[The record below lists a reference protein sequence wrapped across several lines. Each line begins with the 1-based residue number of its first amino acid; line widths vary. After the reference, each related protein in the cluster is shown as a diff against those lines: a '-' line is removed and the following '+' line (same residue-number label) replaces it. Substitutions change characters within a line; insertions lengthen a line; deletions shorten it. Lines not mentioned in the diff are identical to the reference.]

1 MQQERAFTRKPGEER
16 RQIAIRRAA
25 ELREEISD
33 YQNAK
38 ASIPTGFDLE
48 DRTARQRERLLSI
61 LGGTMDDWNDWR
73 WQLANRISD
82 AELLGEVL
90 ELSLKERRAI
100 DRVGKT
106 YRWAISPY
114 YASLIGP
121 DDTCPIRKQAVPS
134 LAELDCGGEIDPMA
148 EEYTS
153 PAPGITR
160 RYPDRLIINVTNQC
174 AMFCRHCQRRR
185 LIGELDHHSNRDKLV
200 AALDYISENP
210 EIRDVLLTGGDA
222 LLLSNEELDWLLT
235 ELDRIPHVE
244 IKRLGTRTPVTMPQR
259 ITPELCAILERHQPI
274 YINTHFNTVQEITPE
289 SAAACSRLAKAGVPL
304 GNQAVL
310 LRGINDHP
318 HLMKKLNQELLKIRV
333 RPYYIFH
340 AKCVI
345 GTMHFRVPVEVGIS
359 IMENLRG
366 QTSGLAV
373 PTYIIN
379 APGGLGKTPILPQ
392 YMISADT
399 GKVVLRTWEGKVVEY
414 PNPIPTVAQ
423 GQQKFEAPPQ
433 EPPKVAGNI

>member
-1 MQQERAFTRKPGEER
+1 MQQKGAFTRRYKDER
-16 RQIAIRRAA
+16 RQIAAKRAN
-25 ELREEISD
+25 ELRTEIAD
-33 YQNAK
+33 YLKAK
-38 ASIPTGFDLE
+38 EAIPTGFTLAE
-48 DRTARQRERLLSI
+48 RTAKQKKRLLSI
-61 LGGTMDDWNDWR
+61 LGGTEEDWNNWH
-73 WQLANRISD
+73 WQLANRIDD
-82 AELLGEVL
+82 ADLLGEIL
-90 ELSLKERRAI
+90 DLSPKECRAI
-100 DRVGKT
+100 AKVGKT

-114 YASLIGP
+114 YASLMGP
-121 DDTCPIRKQAVPS
+121 TENCPIRKQAVPT
-134 LAELDCGGEIDPMA
+134 LAELDCSGEVDPMA

-185 LIGELDHHSNRDKLV
+185 LIGEDDHHSTTEKLE
-200 AALDYISENP
+200 AALDYIRANP

-222 LLLSNEELDWLLT
+222 LMLSDEKIDWLLG
-235 ELDRIPHVE
+235 ELDKIEHVE
-244 IKRLGTRTPVTMPQR
+244 IKRLGTRTPVTLPQR
-259 ITPELCAILERHQPI
+259 ITPELCAISERHHPV
-274 YINTHFNTVQEITPE
+274 YINTHFNTAQEVTPE
-289 SAAACSRLAKAGVPL
+289 AAEACARLAKAGVPL

-318 HLMKKLNQELLKIRV
+318 HLMKRLNQALLQIRV

-345 GTMHFRVPVEVGIS
+345 GTMHFRVPVEVGIN

-392 YMISADT
+392 YLISADQ
-399 GKVVLRTWEGKVVEY
+399 GKVLLRTWEGKVVEY
-414 PNPIPTVAQ
+414 PNPLPTVEVDPEEF
-423 GQQKFEAPPQ
+423 KIHEQ
-433 EPPKVAGNI
+433 ELAGTS